1 MSRRLIKVQGN
12 PSLRRDSKT
21 GAILSI
27 NKEDLEKAKLKKKSQ
42 KEKDRKIKN
51 LENEVSELKALVTQ
65 MLENR

>member
-1 MSRRLIKVQGN
+1 MSRRLIKVQGH

>member
-42 KEKDRKIKN
+42 KVKDQKIKN
-51 LENEVSELKALVTQ
+51 VGNELSELKAMVTQ

>member
-42 KEKDRKIKN
+42 KEKDQKIKN
-51 LENEVSELKALVTQ
+51 LENELSELKALVTQ

>member
-65 MLENR
+65 ILENK